1 MMAASFSQI
10 QRKEQE
16 RDREKERK
24 SCGGSGGEFF
34 LQCIAASLSQIQRK
48 EQERE
53 RERVEEEVVGVVFN
67 SV

>member
-1 MMAASFSQI
+1 MAASFSQI

-34 LQCIAASLSQIQRK
+34 TVNGCIFESDTTEGA
-48 EQERE
+48 RE
-53 RERVEEEVVGVVFN
+53 RKGEGWGGSGGGAVFN